1 MKTALT
7 AFAAII
13 LITTF
18 QSASAQAPTSNPS
31 SQAFY
36 NPATQAPHPRE
47 TIQQG
52 VKLLQAFITSDAM
65 ANPAQVRV
73 FMEKEVAQFFDF
85 NAMAHLVLGP
95 LNYRINSQ
103 QRQGATAMIKK
114 AFLTAFAANLSD
126 YRGGKVKYLNIS
138 GNLNQG
144 KVYVRLAIQLPNQY
158 PSLVKLRFARG
169 PNGWKI
175 IDVSANGMS
184 AVAHYRNYVRS
195 VVQRSGLEALQ

>member
-1 MKTALT
+1 
-7 AFAAII
+7 
-13 LITTF
+13 
-18 QSASAQAPTSNPS
+18 
-31 SQAFY
+31 
-36 NPATQAPHPRE
+36 
-47 TIQQG
+47 
-52 VKLLQAFITSDAM
+52 M

-95 LNYRINSQ
+95 LNYRISSQ